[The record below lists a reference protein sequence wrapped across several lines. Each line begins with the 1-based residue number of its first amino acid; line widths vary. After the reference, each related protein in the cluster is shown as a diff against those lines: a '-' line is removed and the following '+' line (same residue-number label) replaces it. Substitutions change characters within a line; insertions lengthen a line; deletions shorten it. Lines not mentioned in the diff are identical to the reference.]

1 MSAPNI
7 VNVST
12 ITGKTDMV
20 FLSPSSISIVAN
32 AAASNKV
39 YKLNSII
46 VTNIDGT
53 SAADVSVKIVRSS
66 VNYYLAS
73 TISVPADST
82 LVVLG
87 KDSGIYLEEGDDLQA
102 FASQSNDLQ
111 ILVSYEIIE

>member
-12 ITGKTDMV
+12 ITGKTDMAN
-20 FLSPSSISIVAN
+20 LTPSNLSIVGN

-46 VTNIDGT
+46 VSNIDGT
-53 SAADVSVKIVRSS
+53 SSADVTVKVVRSS
-66 VNYYLAS
+66 VDYFLAS
-73 TISVPADST
+73 TISVPADSS

-102 FASQSNDLQ
+102 LASTSNDLQ
-111 ILVSYEIIE
+111 IFVSYEIIE

>member
-20 FLSPSSISIVAN
+20 AVGTSSSSIVAN
-32 AAASNKV
+32 TAASNKV

-53 SAADVSVKIVRSS
+53 SAADISVKIVRSS
-66 VNYYLAS
+66 VDYFLAS

-102 FASQSNDLQ
+102 YASAAGDLQ
-111 ILVSYEIIE
+111 IFVSYEIIE

>member
-12 ITGKTDMV
+12 ITGKTDMASV
-20 FLSPSSISIVAN
+20 GTSSTSIVAN

-46 VTNIDGT
+46 VTNIDGA
-53 SAADVSVKIVRSS
+53 SAADISVKIVRSAL
-66 VNYYLAS
+66 NYFLAS

-102 FASQSNDLQ
+102 SASAAGDLQ
-111 ILVSYEIIE
+111 IFVSYEIIE

>member
-12 ITGKTDMV
+12 ITGKTDMATV
-20 FLSPSSISIVAN
+20 STSSNSIVAN

-46 VTNIDGT
+46 VANINGT
-53 SAADVSVKIVRSS
+53 SATDITVKIVRSTLS
-66 VNYYLAS
+66 YFLAR

-102 FASQSNDLQ
+102 SASTASNLQ
-111 ILVSYEIIE
+111 IIVSYEIIE

>member
-12 ITGKTDMV
+12 ITGKTDLAT
-20 FLSPSSISIVAN
+20 LSTSSLSIVAN

-46 VTNIDGT
+46 VSNINGT
-53 SAADVSVKIVRSS
+53 SAADVSVKIVRSAI
-66 VNYYLAS
+66 NYFLAR

-102 FASQSNDLQ
+102 YASISSNLQ
-111 ILVSYEIIE
+111 IIVSYEIIE

>member
-1 MSAPNI
+1 MTAPNI

-12 ITGKTDMV
+12 ITGKTDMAAV
-20 FLSPSSISIVAN
+20 GTSSTSIVAN

-53 SAADVSVKIVRSS
+53 SAADISVKIVRS
-66 VNYYLAS
+66 VLNYFLAS

-102 FASQSNDLQ
+102 SASAAGDLQ
-111 ILVSYEIIE
+111 IIVSYEIIE